1 MHRDVKP
8 QNVIVRDE
16 LAAGRRAKLMDF
28 GIARVAD
35 AATLTATGEVVGT
48 LAYMSPEQAE
58 GELAGPESD
67 VYSLGLTAY
76 ECWAGV
82 NPIAARTPA
91 ETARR
96 IGAGVPP
103 LRVHRPDLPEGLAD
117 TIDACLE
124 TEPELRPSPI
134 ELRECLEAEMDEL
147 DAAVPLGSEPW
158 MRRDEATEA
167 CAAAPRSSSSSLPLG
182 LALVALAG
190 PLGVPGLALVLA
202 ALSVPSL
209 LVGATAGS
217 LAPLAAAPLG
227 AIGLG
232 GAGAALGAAGPTPVG
247 RAVLGLGAWCWLAA
261 GSVALGIGPD
271 LGLGAQ
277 APDGWTGE
285 RRHRGRV
292 GARAAGRPRFAAR
305 RGGLRPGRARA
316 RLGDL
321 RPPCLAG
328 APGRDALVSRHRG
341 RARRGRRR
349 GPGRRPTGRRRGRRG
364 GGWDRIR
371 PPGPRGLTRL
381 TVARIAAARAR
392 RPQVSRSSPRRA
404 DRPR

>member
-1 MHRDVKP
+1 
-8 QNVIVRDE
+8 
-16 LAAGRRAKLMDF
+16 
-28 GIARVAD
+28 
-35 AATLTATGEVVGT
+35 
-48 LAYMSPEQAE
+48 MSPEQAE

-158 MRRDEATEA
+158 MRRDAATEGA
-167 CAAAPRSSSSSLPLG
+167 GRAPKLIVLVALG

-190 PLGVPGLALVLA
+190 PFGVPGLALVLA

-261 GSVALGIGPD
+261 GSVALGHRARPRARRPGPGRLD
-271 LGLGAQ
+271 R
-277 APDGWTGE
+277 E

-321 RPPCLAG
+321 RPPCLVG
-328 APGRDALVSRHRG
+328 APGARCSWSAGTVAALGVVADGGLGGAPLGVVAAGAAAVGIEFALRG
-341 RARRGRRR
+341 RAGSPGSPWRG
-349 GPGRRPTGRRRGRRG
+349 
-364 GGWDRIR
+364 
-371 PPGPRGLTRL
+371 
-381 TVARIAAARAR
+381 
-392 RPQVSRSSPRRA
+392 SPRPA
-404 DRPR
+404 LAAPR